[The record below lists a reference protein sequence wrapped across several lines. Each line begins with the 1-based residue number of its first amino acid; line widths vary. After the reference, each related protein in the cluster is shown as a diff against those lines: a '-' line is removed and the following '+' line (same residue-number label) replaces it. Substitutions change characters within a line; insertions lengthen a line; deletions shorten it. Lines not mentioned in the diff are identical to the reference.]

1 MSHTISLS
9 AVSGDR
15 GIGLEIWMQRVI
27 ERAERARDDWDK
39 DSVHDLR
46 VALRR
51 CRTMAEA
58 LSQVNPDSGWRKI
71 RKSSRDLF
79 RVLGDLRDT
88 QVERLSVKKL
98 AAPGERLRVHLL
110 RMLSER
116 ERLQRDAARRA
127 LGDFSLKEWKRLSRR
142 LARKARLFPLES
154 IVFQRLALS
163 KLQESSDLFI
173 RARKARSGAAWHRAR
188 IGLKHFRYIA
198 ENFLPRKYAPW
209 TADVKRLQDLLGEV
223 HDFDVLRADVRRNSA
238 GIDPAIVADWLERI
252 QSQRKVRLA
261 SVATMSF
268 GSASVL
274 QVWRSGLEIAH
285 PLTLAPALDH
295 RRSA

>member
-110 RMLSER
+110 RMLSQR

-127 LGDFSLKEWKRLSRR
+127 LGDFSLKEWKRLSRK
-142 LARKARLFPLES
+142 LERKARLFPLES

-198 ENFLPRKYAPW
+198 ENFLPRKYGPW

-252 QSQRKVRLA
+252 QSERKVRLA
-261 SVATMSF
+261 SVAAMSF

-285 PLTLAPALDH
+285 PLTLAPALDR

>member
-1 MSHTISLS
+1 
-9 AVSGDR
+9 
-15 GIGLEIWMQRVI
+15 MQRVI

-110 RMLSER
+110 RMLSQR

-127 LGDFSLKEWKRLSRR
+127 LGDFSLKEWKRLSRK
-142 LARKARLFPLES
+142 LERKARLFPLES

-198 ENFLPRKYAPW
+198 ENFLPRKYGPW

-252 QSQRKVRLA
+252 QSERKVRLA
-261 SVATMSF
+261 SVAAMSF

-285 PLTLAPALDH
+285 PLTLAPALDR